1 MRSWQPR
8 QSKFRHSEGAV
19 NRGKGGV
26 STPFQLTEKWAKRVH
41 SVYAGLKQKA
51 RDATTIKNELKKNRN
66 RYTGTV
72 PKIGIKWLSA
82 CSVFGRYAYSHTAP
96 SGIKGRKKG
105 TSAAKNQPFRL
116 RRPLPISTQIYEWF
130 GYLYGRFQIGI
141 FLLPFRAALRC
152 ELGFTPPFRSHN
164 TNHLFLSRLSPLAAT
179 RGGFIERL
187 LSSD

>member
-1 MRSWQPR
+1 MS
-8 QSKFRHSEGAV
+8 
-19 NRGKGGV
+19 
-26 STPFQLTEKWAKRVH
+26 
-41 SVYAGLKQKA
+41 
-51 RDATTIKNELKKNRN
+51 IKNELNK
-66 RYTGTV
+66 YTGTV

-96 SGIKGRKKG
+96 SGINGRNKGA
-105 TSAAKNQPFRL
+105 SAAKEPALSAAPTPTFFKLNLSDFRY
-116 RRPLPISTQIYEWF
+116 R
-130 GYLYGRFQIGI
+130 YGRFQIGI

-179 RGGFIERL
+179 KGGFIERL